1 MILKVFLLISLL
13 EKKIKMLLFFID
25 KLKGNVKNVMLNLAI
40 FKVIEFSLSFLS
52 KMSIPTLKKLL
63 FIKKKKKIY
72 VYTHNNMKNLYT
84 LESLSYIFLSIKD
97 RDLFI
102 KLISL
107 KGIGRDNII
116 NLFSHFSRNEI
127 IEKIFLKDE
136 RSLLKV
142 VGLGKKRIN
151 KIFLK
156 FSKNIFNFVE
166 KKIFN
171 KDISKKKNYI
181 SFFKYKKNIINTYNF
196 LIKKNPNYSLKE
208 LIILT
213 FKIQNNV

>member
-1 MILKVFLLISLL
+1 
-13 EKKIKMLLFFID
+13 MLLFFID

-213 FKIQNNV
+213 FKIKNNV

>member
-1 MILKVFLLISLL
+1 
-13 EKKIKMLLFFID
+13 
-25 KLKGNVKNVMLNLAI
+25 
-40 FKVIEFSLSFLS
+40 
-52 KMSIPTLKKLL
+52 
-63 FIKKKKKIY
+63 
-72 VYTHNNMKNLYT
+72 MKNLYT
-84 LESLSYIFLSIKD
+84 LESLSYIFLSLKD

-102 KLISL
+102 KLITL

-213 FKIQNNV
+213 FKIKNNV

>member
-84 LESLSYIFLSIKD
+84 LESLSYIFLSLKD

-102 KLISL
+102 KLITL

-156 FSKNIFNFVE
+156 FSKNILNFVE

>member
-213 FKIQNNV
+213 FKIKNNV